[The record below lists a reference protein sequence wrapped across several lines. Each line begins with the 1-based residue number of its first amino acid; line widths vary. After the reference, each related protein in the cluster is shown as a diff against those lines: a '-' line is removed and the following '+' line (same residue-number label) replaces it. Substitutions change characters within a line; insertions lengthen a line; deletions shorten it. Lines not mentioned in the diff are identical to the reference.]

1 MAIVNVQS
9 NGIAPSGLSYGDVVQ
24 TNGKYNYQIV
34 APGTAGASYSD
45 ASGYWS
51 VPVSKNSANT
61 SNSAT
66 SKPVSVPSGGAD
78 LTELLDLFKNQ
89 SASNT
94 ATSQA
99 FAKEQMKF
107 QEEQNAKLMAFN
119 SAEAEKNRKWQE
131 HMSSTSYQRSV
142 NDLMAAG
149 LNPILATSNG
159 GASTPSGS
167 AASGATSSGASGS
180 VDNAALS
187 AFASI
192 MTALINQET
201 SLNVANVNKD
211 SQITTAQINAQ
222 SASHIQ
228 KLKNEMD
235 EYMAKHY
242 PNTLVGGASS
252 LFDQMFSF
260 IFGGSSASTKS
271 KSDNI
276 FERMKDFVNK
286 NYTK

>member
-1 MAIVNVQS
+1 M
-9 NGIAPSGLSYGDVVQ
+9 
-24 TNGKYNYQIV
+24 
-34 APGTAGASYSD
+34 
-45 ASGYWS
+45 
-51 VPVSKNSANT
+51 
-61 SNSAT
+61 
-66 SKPVSVPSGGAD
+66 
-78 LTELLDLFKNQ
+78 
-89 SASNT
+89 SNT
-94 ATSQA
+94 A
-99 FAKEQMKF
+99 
-107 QEEQNAKLMAFN
+107 
-119 SAEAEKNRKWQE
+119 
-131 HMSSTSYQRSV
+131 YQRSV

-159 GASTPSGS
+159 GASTPSGA
-167 AASGATSSGASGS
+167 AASGATSSGASGT

-192 MTALINQET
+192 MSALINQET

-222 SASHIQ
+222 SAAHIQ

-260 IFGGSSASTKS
+260 IFGGSSASDKS
-271 KSDNI
+271 KGDNL
-276 FERMKDFVNK
+276 FERIKKFIDGIYSK
-286 NYTK
+286 